1 MKRVLVLCLHRPNRS
16 PSQRFRFEQYL
27 SHLEEHGFRFDF
39 SYLLNARDDKIYYS
53 RGNLVQKARIVL
65 SAILKRL
72 GELLTVSKYDLIFV
86 QREGFMLGTDFFES
100 RMARK
105 VPMIFDFDDSIWL
118 HNVSDANKLFGFLKD
133 ASKTGKLIQS
143 ASLVFAGNQ
152 YLADY
157 AAKFNPNLEIV
168 PTTIDTEAYFL
179 EEKEEDPD
187 RPVCIGWSGSFST
200 IEHFSTAIP
209 ALKRIKEKYGERVWF
224 KVIGDG
230 NYRNPELEIVGLPWK
245 AESEVADL
253 QEIDIG
259 IMPLPHSEWAEG
271 KCALKG
277 LQYMALGIATAMTPV
292 GVNAK
297 VVEAGVN
304 GFLPDSE
311 QEWVDTLSR
320 LIEDPELRRNVGL
333 AGRKTVV
340 EGFSIAAWQG
350 TYLKLFQQA
359 ATQAPR

>member
-27 SHLEEHGFRFDF
+27 PHLEANGFEIDF
-39 SYLLNARDDKIYYS
+39 SYLLDAHDDKIYYS
-53 RGNLVQKARIVL
+53 RGNLLSKARIVIA
-65 SAILKRL
+65 STLKRFREML
-72 GELLTVSKYDLIFV
+72 QVSKYDLVFV

-100 RMARK
+100 RMAAK

-133 ASKTGKLIQS
+133 ASKTGKLIHS
-143 ASLVFAGNQ
+143 ARLVFAGNQ

-168 PTTIDTEAYFL
+168 PTTIDTDAYFV
-179 EEKEEDPD
+179 KEPEPDAD
-187 RPVCIGWSGSFST
+187 RPVCVGWSGSFTT
-200 IEHFSTAIP
+200 IEHFSVALP
-209 ALKRIKEKYGERVWF
+209 ALTKLKEKYGDRVRF

-230 NYRNPELEIVGLPWK
+230 NYRYPELDIVGLPWK
-245 AESEVADL
+245 ADTEVADL

-277 LQYMALGIATAMTPV
+277 LQYMALGIATAMSPV
-292 GVNAK
+292 GVNST
-297 VVEAGVN
+297 VVEEGVN
-304 GFLPDSE
+304 GFLPDTE
-311 QEWVDTLSR
+311 QEWVETLST
-320 LIEDPELRRNVGL
+320 LIEDSELRRRIGL
-333 AGRKTVV
+333 AGRETV
-340 EGFSIAAWQG
+340 EEHYSIRAWQDR
-350 TYLKLFQQA
+350 YLELFQKA
-359 ATQAPR
+359 CS

>member
-27 SHLEEHGFRFDF
+27 PYLEANGFSFDF

-53 RGNLVQKARIVL
+53 RGNLLQKARIVL
-65 SAILKRL
+65 AATLKRFK
-72 GELLTVSKYDLIFV
+72 ELLTVSKYDLIFV
-86 QREGFMLGTDFFES
+86 QREGYMLGTAFFES
-100 RMARK
+100 RMARG

-133 ASKTGKLIQS
+133 ASKTGKLVQS

-179 EEKEEDPD
+179 KEQDEDPE

-209 ALKRIKEKYGERVWF
+209 ALTRLKEKYGDRVWF

-230 NYRNPELEIVGLPWK
+230 NYRNPELGIEGLPWK
-245 AESEVADL
+245 ADSEVTDL

-297 VVEAGVN
+297 VVEDGVN

-311 QEWVDTLSR
+311 QEWVDTLSQ
-320 LIEDPELRRNVGL
+320 LIEDSELRYRVGL
-333 AGRKTVV
+333 AGRETVV
-340 EGFSIAAWQG
+340 KNFSIVAWCD
-350 TYLKLFQQA
+350 TYLRLFQQA
-359 ATQAPR
+359 VR